1 MDTITE
7 IKPITIIMT
16 EEQRDTLLQII
27 DNTQFIGKSAEAV
40 VELKE
45 VLRIAREK
53 GE

>member
-1 MDTITE
+1 MDTTTKIKLITVV
-7 IKPITIIMT
+7 MT
-16 EEQRDTLLQII
+16 EEQKDMLLQII

-40 VELKE
+40 VGLKE